1 MRNLRFLCYYHF
13 MNIEEI
19 IANNQGGTVLF
30 LGRITNFTEDE
41 LSNFLE
47 TQGMKYANQYR
58 GQEVALTVLSTMMTP
73 LEDDISYTLYDA
85 KIPEARLA
93 EFEVY
98 YTKHIKPN
106 TLMMSLKLS
115 NDQER
120 LKRQLK
126 NESFSDEVYL
136 KLFKMYDWGNDGVYE
151 NDDNRDMTITFVER
165 FYNPDGFR
173 DPAMVYSPITL
184 SNIARDANKPEIINA
199 MLSMPNHEIKQ
210 SRKEDM
216 RPKNLREIVAL
227 NAHISSEDIR
237 YLLSFNN
244 ERINTFLASNNA
256 LTLKEQE
263 HILATANEST
273 KLMLTQNDSL
283 DDRMFNELL
292 VEKEVIVKSLLTFQ
306 QITKQR
312 VESILKA
319 NLSKEVLSHL
329 GENYAIEEVVDT
341 LLFINKPLDYKLASN
356 QKVKGEWLEKLY
368 EKYGDE
374 FILPLSSNPNL
385 SPQHLEAFYN
395 SGNQEV
401 ILNIATNPTT
411 PKAVLKELCEK
422 KEHTINRALAVNP
435 SVELFYL
442 EVFALDSELIQ
453 LMTKNETYLASVNSA
468 HVGMR
473 SDDRY

>member
-1 MRNLRFLCYYHF
+1 
-13 MNIEEI
+13 MNIEEV

-30 LGRITNFTEDE
+30 LGRITNFTEEE
-41 LSNFLE
+41 LTNFLE
-47 TQGMKYANQYR
+47 AQGMKYANKYR

-73 LEDDISYTLYDA
+73 LEDDVSYTLYDA
-85 KIPEARLA
+85 KIPEARLE

-136 KLFKMYDWGNDGVYE
+136 KLFKMYDWGSDGVYD
-151 NDDNRDMTITFVER
+151 NDNNRDMTITFVQS
-165 FYNPDGFR
+165 FYNPNGFR

-227 NAHISSEDIR
+227 NEHISSEDIR
-237 YLLSFNN
+237 YLLSFND

-256 LTLKEQE
+256 IGLKEQE
-263 HILATANEST
+263 HILATANEAT

-283 DDRMFNELL
+283 DDKIFKELL
-292 VEKEVIVKSLLTFQ
+292 VDNDAIIKSLLTFQ
-306 QITKQR
+306 QITKER
-312 VESILKA
+312 LEAILEA
-319 NLSKEVLSHL
+319 NLSEEFLAHL
-329 GENYAIEEVVDT
+329 GENQSIEEVAEE
-341 LLFINKPLDYKLASN
+341 LLFINRLLDYKLASN
-356 QKVKGEWLEKLY
+356 RAIKRELLEKLY
-368 EKYGDE
+368 ERYGAE
-374 FILPLSSNPNL
+374 LMLPLSENPNL
-385 SPQHLEAFYN
+385 SPKYLEEFY
-395 SGNQEV
+395 SSDNQEV
-401 ILNIATNPTT
+401 ILNLASNLTT
-411 PKAVLKELCEK
+411 PKAILKELCEK
-422 KEHTINRALAVNP
+422 NEHELNKALAVNP

-468 HVGMR
+468 QVGMR

>member
-1 MRNLRFLCYYHF
+1 

-19 IANNQGGTVLF
+19 IANNQGSTVLF
-30 LGRITNFTEDE
+30 LGRISNFTEEE
-41 LSNFLE
+41 LTNFLE
-47 TQGMKYANQYR
+47 AQGMKYANKYT
-58 GQEVALTVLSTMMTP
+58 GQEIALSVLSTMMTP
-73 LEDDISYTLYDA
+73 LEDDISYTLYDD
-85 KIPEARLA
+85 KVPEARLE
-93 EFEVY
+93 EFEAY

-136 KLFKMYDWGNDGVYE
+136 KLFKMYDWGGDGVYD
-151 NDDNRDMTITFVER
+151 NNDNRDVTITFVKR

-184 SNIARDANKPEIINA
+184 SNIARDANTPEIINA
-199 MLSMPNHEIKQ
+199 MLSMPNHEIKK

-216 RPKNLREIVAL
+216 RPKNLREILAL
-227 NAHISSEDIR
+227 NEHISHEDIR

-244 ERINTFLASNNA
+244 ERINTFLASNSA
-256 LTLKEQE
+256 ITFKEQE
-263 HILATANEST
+263 HILAIANEDT

-283 DDRMFNELL
+283 DDKIFKKLLLDNET
-292 VEKEVIVKSLLTFQ
+292 IVKSLLTFQ
-306 QITKQR
+306 RITKER
-312 VESILKA
+312 LESILKA
-319 NLSKEVLSHL
+319 NLSDNILTHL
-329 GENYAIEEVVDT
+329 GENQSIEEVAED
-341 LLFINKPLDYKLASN
+341 LLFINKSLDYKLASN
-356 QKVKGEWLEKLY
+356 IQLKSDLLEELY
-368 EKYGDE
+368 KRYGNE
-374 FILPLSSNPNL
+374 LIVPLSSNPNL
-385 SPQHLEAFYN
+385 SKERLKEFYELN
-395 SGNQEV
+395 SKEV
-401 ILNIATNPTT
+401 ILNLASNPTT
-411 PKAVLKELCEK
+411 PKEILKELCEK
-422 KEHTINRALAVNP
+422 NEYELNRALAINS

-468 HVGMR
+468 HLGMR

>member
-1 MRNLRFLCYYHF
+1 
-13 MNIEEI
+13 MNIEEV

-47 TQGMKYANQYR
+47 AQGMKYANKYR
-58 GQEVALTVLSTMMTP
+58 GQEVALTVLSTMLTP

-85 KIPEARLA
+85 KIPEARLE
-93 EFEVY
+93 EFEAY

-126 NESFSDEVYL
+126 NESFSNEVYL
-136 KLFKMYDWGNDGVYE
+136 KLFKMYDWGSDGVYE
-151 NDDNRDMTITFVER
+151 NDDNRDMTITFVKR

-210 SRKEDM
+210 SRKEDI

-227 NAHISSEDIR
+227 NANISSEDIR
-237 YLLSFNN
+237 YLLSFND

-256 LTLKEQE
+256 ITLKEQE
-263 HILATANEST
+263 HILATANEAT

-283 DDRMFNELL
+283 DDKIFKELL
-292 VEKEVIVKSLLTFQ
+292 VDDEAIVKSLLTFQ
-306 QITKQR
+306 QITKER
-312 VESILKA
+312 LKAILEA
-319 NLSKEVLSHL
+319 NLSEEVLAHL
-329 GENYAIEEVVDT
+329 GENQSIEEVAEA
-341 LLFINKPLDYKLASN
+341 LLFINKSLDYKLASN
-356 QKVKGEWLEKLY
+356 RAIKRELLEKFYARYAAELM
-368 EKYGDE
+368 
-374 FILPLSSNPNL
+374 LPLSENPNL
-385 SPQHLEAFYN
+385 SSEYLEEFYSSN
-395 SGNQEV
+395 NQEV
-401 ILNIATNPTT
+401 ILNIASNPTT
-411 PKAVLKELCEK
+411 PKAILKELCEK
-422 KEHTINRALAVNP
+422 NEHELNRALALNP

-453 LMTKNETYLASVNSA
+453 LMTKNDTYLASVNSA
-468 HVGMR
+468 QVGMR

>member
-1 MRNLRFLCYYHF
+1 
-13 MNIEEI
+13 MNIEEV

-30 LGRITNFTEDE
+30 LGRILNFTEDE

-47 TQGMKYANQYR
+47 AQGMNYANKYKE
-58 GQEVALTVLSTMMTP
+58 QEIVLTVLSTMLTP

-85 KIPEARLA
+85 KVPEARLE
-93 EFEVY
+93 EFEAY
-98 YTKHIKPN
+98 YTKYIKPN

-136 KLFKMYDWGNDGVYE
+136 KLFKMYDWGSDGVYE
-151 NDDNRDMTITFVER
+151 NDDNRDMTITFVQR

-227 NAHISSEDIR
+227 NASISEEDIR
-237 YLLSFNN
+237 YLLSFND

-263 HILATANEST
+263 YILATANEAT

-283 DDRMFNELL
+283 D
-292 VEKEVIVKSLLTFQ
+292 EKIFKEFLISDETIVKSLLTFQ
-306 QITKQR
+306 KINQER
-312 VESILKA
+312 LEAILEA
-319 NLSKEVLSHL
+319 NFCEEVLVHL
-329 GENYAIEEVVDT
+329 GENNFIEEVEKE
-341 LLFINKPLDYKLASN
+341 LLFINKSLDYKLASN
-356 QKVKGEWLEKLY
+356 RQIKSELLEKLY
-368 EKYGDE
+368 TKYGDKLM
-374 FILPLSSNPNL
+374 LPLSSNLNL
-385 SPQHLEAFYN
+385 SAERLEAFYSSN
-395 SGNQEV
+395 NQEV
-401 ILNIATNPTT
+401 IINIASNPTT
-411 PKAVLKELCEK
+411 PKAILKELCEK
-422 KEHTINRALAVNP
+422 NEHELNRALAINP

-453 LMTKNETYLASVNSA
+453 LMTTNETYLASINSA
-468 HVGMR
+468 QVGMR

>member
-1 MRNLRFLCYYHF
+1 
-13 MNIEEI
+13 MNIEKV

-30 LGRITNFTEDE
+30 LGRIANFTEEE
-41 LSNFLE
+41 LTNFLE
-47 TQGMKYANQYR
+47 AQGMNYANKYS
-58 GQEVALTVLSTMMTP
+58 GQEVSLTVLSTMMTP
-73 LEDDISYTLYDA
+73 LEDDVSYTLYDA
-85 KIPEARLA
+85 KVPEARLE
-93 EFEVY
+93 EFEAY

-136 KLFKMYDWGNDGVYE
+136 KLFKMYDWGSDGVYE
-151 NDDNRDMTITFVER
+151 NDDNRDITITFVKR
-165 FYNPDGFR
+165 FYKPDEFY

-184 SNIARDANKPEIINA
+184 SNIARDAKKPEILNA

-227 NAHISSEDIR
+227 NEHVSSEDIR
-237 YLLSFNN
+237 YLLSFND

-256 LTLKEQE
+256 IGLKEQE
-263 HILATANEST
+263 HILATANEAT

-283 DDRMFNELL
+283 DDKIFKELL
-292 VEKEVIVKSLLTFQ
+292 VDDEAIIKSLLTFQ
-306 QITKQR
+306 KITKER
-312 VESILKA
+312 LKAILEA
-319 NLSKEVLSHL
+319 NLSEEVLAHL
-329 GENYAIEEVVDT
+329 GENQSIEEVT
-341 LLFINKPLDYKLASN
+341 EELLFINRLLDYKLASN
-356 QKVKGEWLEKLY
+356 RAIKRELLERLY
-368 EKYGDE
+368 ERYGAE
-374 FILPLSSNPNL
+374 WMLPLSENPNV
-385 SPQHLEAFYN
+385 SPKYLEEFYG
-395 SGNQEV
+395 SDNQEV
-401 ILNIATNPTT
+401 ILNLASNPTT
-411 PKAVLKELCEK
+411 PKPILKELCEK
-422 KEHTINRALAVNP
+422 NEHELNKALAVNP

-442 EVFALDSELIQ
+442 EIFALDSELIQ

>member
-1 MRNLRFLCYYHF
+1 
-13 MNIEEI
+13 MNIEEVI
-19 IANNQGGTVLF
+19 TNNQGGTVLF
-30 LGRITNFTEDE
+30 LGRINNFTEEE
-41 LSNFLE
+41 LTNFLE
-47 TQGMKYANQYR
+47 SQGMNYANKYT
-58 GQEVALTVLSTMMTP
+58 GQEVTLTILSTMMTP

-85 KIPEARLA
+85 KIPEARLE
-93 EFEVY
+93 EFEAY

-136 KLFKMYDWGNDGVYE
+136 KLFKMYNWGSDGVYD
-151 NDDNRDMTITFVER
+151 NDDNRDITITFVKR

-210 SRKEDM
+210 SRKEDI

-244 ERINTFLASNNA
+244 VRINTFLASNNA
-256 LTLKEQE
+256 ITLKEQE
-263 HILATANEST
+263 YIWAMANEST

-283 DDRMFNELL
+283 DDKIFKELL
-292 VEKEVIVKSLLTFQ
+292 VENETIVKSLLTFQ
-306 QITKQR
+306 KITKER
-312 VESILKA
+312 LKVILKA
-319 NLSKEVLSHL
+319 NLSEDTLAHL
-329 GENYAIEEVVDT
+329 GENNYIEQVVEE
-341 LLFINKPLDYKLASN
+341 LLFINKSLDYKLASN
-356 QKVKGEWLEKLY
+356 REVKSELLEKLY

-374 FILPLSSNPNL
+374 LIVHLSSNPNL
-385 SPQHLEAFYN
+385 LPERLEEFYRLN
-395 SGNQEV
+395 NQEIV
-401 ILNIATNPTT
+401 LNIASNQTT
-411 PKAVLKELCEK
+411 PKSILKELCEK
-422 KEHTINRALAVNP
+422 NEHELNRALAVNP

>member
-1 MRNLRFLCYYHF
+1 
-13 MNIEEI
+13 MNIEEVI
-19 IANNQGGTVLF
+19 TNNQGGMVLF
-30 LGRITNFTEDE
+30 LGRINNFTEEE
-41 LSNFLE
+41 LTNFLE
-47 TQGMKYANQYR
+47 SQGMRYANKYT
-58 GQEVALTVLSTMMTP
+58 GQEIALTVLSTMMTP

-85 KIPEARLA
+85 KIPEARLE
-93 EFEVY
+93 EFESY
-98 YTKHIKPN
+98 YTRHIKPN

-136 KLFKMYDWGNDGVYE
+136 KLFKMYNWGSDGVYD
-151 NDDNRDMTITFVER
+151 NDDNRDVTITFVKR

-184 SNIARDANKPEIINA
+184 SNIARDANNPEIINA

-210 SRKEDM
+210 SRKEDI

-237 YLLSFNN
+237 YLLSFND

-256 LTLKEQE
+256 ITLKEQE
-263 HILATANEST
+263 HIFSTANEST

-283 DDRMFNELL
+283 DDKIFKELL
-292 VEKEVIVKSLLTFQ
+292 IENETIVKSLLTFQ
-306 QITKQR
+306 KITKER
-312 VESILKA
+312 LEVILKA
-319 NLSKEVLSHL
+319 NLSEDILAYL
-329 GENYAIEEVVDT
+329 GENNSIEELVGE
-341 LLFINKPLDYKLASN
+341 LLFINKSLDYKLASN
-356 QKVKGEWLEKLY
+356 REVKSALLEKLY

-374 FILPLSSNPNL
+374 LIVHLSSNPNL
-385 SPQHLEAFYN
+385 SPERLEEFYYSDN
-395 SGNQEV
+395 RDI
-401 ILNIATNPTT
+401 ILNIASNQTT
-411 PKAVLKELCEK
+411 PKAILKELCEK
-422 KEHTINRALAVNP
+422 NEHELNRALAVNP